1 MKYPKITALLLTYI
15 AVFYLFSFSKE
26 IFENI
31 LESLSYL
38 GVFIS
43 GIFYTYSF
51 TGSIGTA
58 YFYILKDSYPPIILA
73 MLGGFG
79 GALADI
85 SILKFLEKFNFEN
98 EIDMLAQEKFFEK
111 IKLKIF
117 KSKIILTILGFLAIA
132 SPIPD
137 EIGVLLIKKGKIL
150 SIKFLFLIGL
160 FANALGIYIIASL

>member
-1 MKYPKITALLLTYI
+1 
-15 AVFYLFSFSKE
+15 
-26 IFENI
+26 
-31 LESLSYL
+31 
-38 GVFIS
+38 
-43 GIFYTYSF
+43 
-51 TGSIGTA
+51 
-58 YFYILKDSYPPIILA
+58 